1 MEGVGWLGAI
11 VIGILAGWI
20 AEKVMA
26 RSHGLLMNL
35 AVGLIGSMLGAFL
48 AHALNLNYSGF
59 WQSLAVSAVGA
70 IVLLFIVGLFQ
81 NRSASP
87 SV

>member
-11 VIGILAGWI
+11 LIGIIAGWI

-35 AVGLIGSMLGAFL
+35 VVGLIGSLLGAFV
-48 AHALNLNYSGF
+48 AHAAGLTYSGF
-59 WQSLAVSAVGA
+59 WASLAVSAVGA

>member
-11 VIGILAGWI
+11 VIGIIAGWI

-35 AVGLIGSMLGAFL
+35 AVGLIGSLVGAFL
-48 AHALNLNYSGF
+48 ARLAGFTYAGF
-59 WQSLAVSAVGA
+59 WASLVVSAIGA

-81 NRSASP
+81 SRTASYR
-87 SV
+87 

>member
-1 MEGVGWLGAI
+1 MVRAI
-11 VIGILAGWI
+11 VIGIIAGWI

-35 AVGLIGSMLGAFL
+35 AVGLVGSLLGAFL
-48 AHALNLNYSGF
+48 ANALGLTYTGF
-59 WQSLAVSAVGA
+59 WPSLAVSAVGA

-81 NRSASP
+81 NRSASR

>member
-11 VIGILAGWI
+11 VIGIIAGWI

-35 AVGLIGSMLGAFL
+35 AVGLVGSLLGAFV
-48 AHALNLNYSGF
+48 ANALGLTYSGF
-59 WQSLAVSAVGA
+59 WASLAISAVGA

-81 NRSASP
+81 NRSASR